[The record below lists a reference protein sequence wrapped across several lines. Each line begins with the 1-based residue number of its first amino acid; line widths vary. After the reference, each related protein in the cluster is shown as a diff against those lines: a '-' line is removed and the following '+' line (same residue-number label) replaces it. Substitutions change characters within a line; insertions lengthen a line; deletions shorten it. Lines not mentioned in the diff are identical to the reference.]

1 MRIVKRF
8 LIFNVLLIAKVR
20 ALKHCA
26 FSTEIPAIKKFLI
39 NGRFLKTRCQDNRFT
54 SCSFSPFRLHCSLCL
69 MVTGMELT
77 SGGMSNYIMRFF
89 LLSGK

>member
-8 LIFNVLLIAKVR
+8 LIFNDLLIAKVR

-39 NGRFLKTRCQDNRFT
+39 NGRFLKTMCQDNRFT
-54 SCSFSPFRLHCSLCL
+54 GLQVVL
-69 MVTGMELT
+69 
-77 SGGMSNYIMRFF
+77 F
-89 LLSGK
+89 LLSDFTVPSV

>member
-1 MRIVKRF
+1 MRIVKRL

-39 NGRFLKTRCQDNRFT
+39 NGRFLKTMCQDNRFT
-54 SCSFSPFRLHCSLCL
+54 GLQVVL
-69 MVTGMELT
+69 
-77 SGGMSNYIMRFF
+77 F
-89 LLSGK
+89 LLSDFTVPSV